1 MKLLRKGQGN
11 QSLKEGLIQI
21 CLFMLGGQWILFL
34 QCGKRYEKITKIV
47 LELLGISLMITTLGK
62 SIGKMDFTDYLTKL
76 QQYLHEFST
85 SENQKDVM
93 SMYEFQ
99 RECDDISQLFSS
111 TLENETT
118 KEIKFKINNSK
129 IGGEY
134 SVYAVSWKEYILVLH
149 LTAYEN
155 SDDGK
160 SESDVILPVKPVV
173 IEINGVDT
181 DDGLQGNELQ
191 GNESQGNEL
200 QENELKE
207 NESQVNGIQINGLQE
222 ANLREQIADI
232 LGMDENCLEVILE

>member
-1 MKLLRKGQGN
+1 M
-11 QSLKEGLIQI
+11 
-21 CLFMLGGQWILFL
+21 
-34 QCGKRYEKITKIV
+34 
-47 LELLGISLMITTLGK
+47 
-62 SIGKMDFTDYLTKL
+62 
-76 QQYLHEFST
+76 
-85 SENQKDVM
+85 
-93 SMYEFQ
+93 
-99 RECDDISQLFSS
+99 
-111 TLENETT
+111 ENETT

-134 SVYAVSWKEYILVLH
+134 SVYAVSWKENILVLH
-149 LTAYEN
+149 LTAHEN

>member
-62 SIGKMDFTDYLTKL
+62 SIGKMDFTDYLTKS
-76 QQYLHEFST
+76 QQNVQEFST

-134 SVYAVSWKEYILVLH
+134 SVYAVSWKENILVLH
-149 LTAYEN
+149 LTAHEN

-160 SESDVILPVKPVV
+160 SESDVILPVEPVV
-173 IEINGVDT
+173 IEINDVDT
-181 DDGLQGNELQ
+181 DDGL
-191 GNESQGNEL
+191 QGNEL